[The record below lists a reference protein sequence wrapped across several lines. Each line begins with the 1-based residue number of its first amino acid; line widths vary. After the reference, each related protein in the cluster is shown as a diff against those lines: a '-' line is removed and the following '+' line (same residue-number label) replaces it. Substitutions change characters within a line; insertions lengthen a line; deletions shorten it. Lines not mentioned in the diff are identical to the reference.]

1 MRPTYREPLP
11 ARGAAVAAGLS
22 ATAAWLLVFGLLG
35 RDLAGYAWWTVAA
48 GSVAWLVALLL
59 TRHGDR
65 GVAAGIAIST
75 SLGWA
80 IAATA
85 VAVRWAMTENWPLW

>member
-1 MRPTYREPLP
+1 
-11 ARGAAVAAGLS
+11 
-22 ATAAWLLVFGLLG
+22 
-35 RDLAGYAWWTVAA
+35 
-48 GSVAWLVALLL
+48 
-59 TRHGDR
+59 
-65 GVAAGIAIST
+65 VAAGIAIST